1 MPVKSGSVVV
11 PRPHRLQQTLQQLQ
25 GPTLLLNTAAFLGDP
40 VRRHVNAQYS
50 PHALLSRE
58 RIAPPLAEHQFLDE
72 LNALEL
78 HQLRVFLHATI

>member
-1 MPVKSGSVVV
+1 MNIV
-11 PRPHRLQQTLQQLQ
+11 L
-25 GPTLLLNTAAFLGDP
+25 A
-40 VRRHVNAQYS
+40 
-50 PHALLSRE
+50 ALLSRE